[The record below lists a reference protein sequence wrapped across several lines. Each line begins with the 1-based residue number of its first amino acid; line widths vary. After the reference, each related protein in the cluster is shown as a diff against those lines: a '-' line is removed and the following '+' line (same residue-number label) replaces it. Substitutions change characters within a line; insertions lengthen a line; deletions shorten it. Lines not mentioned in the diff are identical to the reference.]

1 MGADNQKTQNNSNL
15 DEMEVYFFLVKV
27 KSKVML
33 DWYGVL
39 QSQESCHLTVSLTN
53 PHCRGHLKVNSG
65 CCGHHICIPANSKAL
80 SKKNVRL
87 KLPTTFTSV
96 SLART

>member
-1 MGADNQKTQNNSNL
+1 MGADNQKSQNNSDL
-15 DEMEVYFFLVKV
+15 DEMEVYFCLVKV
-27 KSKVML
+27 KLKVML

-53 PHCRGHLKVNSG
+53 PHCHGHLSAVAAMD
-65 CCGHHICIPANSKAL
+65 HIYIPANRKAL
-80 SKKNVRL
+80 SKKSVRI
-87 KLPTTFTSV
+87 KLPTTFAYV